1 MRCIECV
8 MLVQFMD
15 IGQALFEC
23 LKAVMLNLKKKL
35 SGWISHIGS
44 TTYLMAIQLSA
55 IQPDICGCNIWL
67 YIQLWLYTLPN
78 FSGFQLTLQPDIS
91 GYLYRQICMAIQPK
105 TFFEFLADN
114 IIRYTWLYSQM
125 YLAMQLSATKLH
137 MSHLLLLGKFEYGG
151 GPIFKVVLEC

>member
-44 TTYLMAIQLSA
+44 TNYLLAIQLSA

-91 GYLYRQICMAIQPK
+91 GYRYRQICMAIQPNI
-105 TFFEFLADN
+105 FEFLADN

-125 YLAMQLSATKLH
+125 YLAIQLSATKLH
-137 MSHLLLLGKFEYGG
+137 ISGYIAEL
-151 GPIFKVVLEC
+151 

>member
-1 MRCIECV
+1 MQWCYI
-8 MLVQFMD
+8 
-15 IGQALFEC
+15 A
-23 LKAVMLNLKKKL
+23 
-35 SGWISHIGS
+35 
-44 TTYLMAIQLSA
+44 TYIWLQA
-55 IQPDICGCNIWL
+55 IQPDIPVYKAIYIWL
-67 YIQLWLYTLPN
+67 YCLQAIFQIFLAIQPLAVWLPTLPN
-78 FSGFQLTLQPDIS
+78 FSGFQLTLQPEIS
-91 GYLYRQICMAIQPK
+91 GYIYRQICVAIQPK